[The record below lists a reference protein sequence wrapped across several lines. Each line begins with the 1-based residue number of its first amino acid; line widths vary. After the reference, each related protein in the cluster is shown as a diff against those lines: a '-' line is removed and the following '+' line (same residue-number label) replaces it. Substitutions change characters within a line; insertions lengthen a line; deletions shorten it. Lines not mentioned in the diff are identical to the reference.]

1 MSSSDGVMSQLPAE
15 ELVMR
20 RVRQLVL
27 ISFVAWIAAAVRVEA
42 QDAGRLYVGGLFGVS
57 TLSGDARS
65 VTTASSAMASMYKPE
80 NGVALNLFAG
90 AHLARFIALQ
100 ANYVLNRNDVTLFAS
115 STSPGA
121 FYEQPR
127 ESSQHAF
134 VGDLLLYFRN
144 RQSAIRPYLGTG
156 LAVVRFRSPAVMGG
170 LVNGLAPPSG
180 NIESTRVAL
189 RSHVGIDF
197 RLGARWSVR
206 YSFSETISGN
216 PISPQLMPMGER
228 GLANFQNLF
237 GVLTHF

>member
-1 MSSSDGVMSQLPAE
+1 MPLLA
-15 ELVMR
+15 
-20 RVRQLVL
+20 L
-27 ISFVAWIAAAVRVEA
+27 ISFATWIAAAVHVEA
-42 QDAGRLYVGGLFGVS
+42 QDAHRMYVGGLFGVS

-65 VTTASSAMASMYKPE
+65 HTTAAAAEASMYKPE

-90 AHLARFIALQ
+90 AHLARFVSLQ
-100 ANYVLNRNDVTLFAS
+100 ANYVFNRNDVTLFAS

-134 VGDLLLYFRN
+134 VADVLLYFRN
-144 RQSAIRPYLGTG
+144 RQSGIRPYLGTG
-156 LAVVRFRSPAVMGG
+156 LAVVRFRSPAATGG
-170 LVNGLAPPSG
+170 LIHGIAPPT
-180 NIESTRVAL
+180 NDIESTKVAL

-197 RLGARWSVR
+197 KLGRRWSFR

-216 PISPQLMPMGER
+216 PISPHLLPMGER

-237 GVLTHF
+237 GLLRQF